1 MAIMKFNSRVK
12 YKEAYH
18 NGLEPFE
25 VDEADV
31 AELQKAGGVLIVEP
45 KGEPEPE
52 KPEEAPEPEK
62 PEDVPKPKG
71 RKKSAGD

>member
-1 MAIMKFNSRVK
+1 MATMKFNSRVK
-12 YKEAYH
+12 YKEVYH

>member
-1 MAIMKFNSRVK
+1 MATMKFNSRVK